1 MIDIELVKHLSNNH
15 YIQFILFL
23 SLLFGIIYKAR
34 NELKIMYQNIIS
46 EYDKLLNEIK
56 ERENTCK
63 EELEIIKND
72 IIKLKIELNKL
83 K

>member
-1 MIDIELVKHLSNNH
+1 MIDIELVKHLSNSH

-56 ERENTCK
+56 ERENACK

>member
-23 SLLFGIIYKAR
+23 SLLSGIIYKAR
-34 NELKIMYQNIIS
+34 NELKILYQNIIS

-56 ERENTCK
+56 ERENSCK

-72 IIKLKIELNKL
+72 IIKLNIELNKL